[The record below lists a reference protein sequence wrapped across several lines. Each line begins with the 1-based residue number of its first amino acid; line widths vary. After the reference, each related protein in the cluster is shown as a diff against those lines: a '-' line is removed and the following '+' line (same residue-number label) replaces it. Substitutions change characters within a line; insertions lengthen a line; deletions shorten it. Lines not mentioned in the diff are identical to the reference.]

1 MLLLPIQLLLLFLLC
16 VITVYYYF
24 LISILFLYIRQI
36 SAIGSSVF
44 ASLVGLIPPLPLMQR
59 LCTIATHDKD
69 RMRCAAL
76 KAIAAY
82 LAKSDTPLDTHLLQR
97 YGMPCYACLYAMH
110 ACMLCMLVL

>member
-1 MLLLPIQLLLLFLLC
+1 MFFHVLFLFSSFN
-16 VITVYYYF
+16 I
-24 LISILFLYIRQI
+24 IINHSGRQI
-36 SAIGSSVF
+36 SAIGSTVF

-97 YGMPCYACLYAMH
+97 
-110 ACMLCMLVL
+110 LVLC